1 VCNIERRVTV
11 ALFGSVLAVKLL
23 SLLLCCVQCNNSVLY
38 ATVLL
43 LLISLLCVTQVLC
56 HNVAAKVLHY
66 FLPRLRMS
74 QAIMLLIVRAT
85 VPIMALLAA
94 IIAAVRNDTGEHC
107 TTTVYNPLL
116 TLLTVAVLMVYK

>member
-1 VCNIERRVTV
+1 
-11 ALFGSVLAVKLL
+11 
-23 SLLLCCVQCNNSVLY
+23 
-38 ATVLL
+38 
-43 LLISLLCVTQVLC
+43 VTQVLC

-94 IIAAVRNDTGEHC
+94 IIAAVRNDTGEHF
-107 TTTVYNPLL
+107 TATAFQLL
-116 TLLTVAVLMVYK
+116 LRLLTVPVLDNSGARCFTVFLKHSE